1 VADKTALVSNKEATR
16 RNQVGTDEIIL
27 PKTIA
32 FESIL
37 NRAGWTREDS
47 IVRIANRCS
56 HEFRLAPFQL
66 LYYSG
71 ITC

>member
-1 VADKTALVSNKEATR
+1 MIIIAVADKTALVSNKEATR

-37 NRAGWTREDS
+37 ATVQDGLGKTPS
-47 IVRIANRCS
+47 
-56 HEFRLAPFQL
+56 
-66 LYYSG
+66 
-71 ITC
+71 